1 MANLPIATRVEDFSD
16 EQIAKV
22 VKSRSVSHPMTIL
35 PPFIGLGVAGLWFMF
50 NTAAMAWLF
59 LAAGGMLVLVG
70 VGNVSLRIIL
80 LFDQVARQIK
90 HDQRRALE
98 EHAEAEIRDLET
110 ELAKLGATRAS
121 EQVVTLEQTFNVYQQ
136 QVIDKVGED
145 NNDFDNLAG
154 TGEVMLVTG
163 LQQLRKIKDLRRA
176 QLMFNIKDA
185 KQRIKVL
192 KKDTSTDH
200 SGEISSL
207 GERVQAHA
215 DNEERINTLR
225 TDVAGIINQLMMTT
239 NSLSDYAGSR
249 EEMEHTVR
257 STVARFQEVTE
268 TSLELNRA
276 ITKSWQQIK
285 GTDEPLTDIDFSDF

>member
-70 VGNVSLRIIL
+70 VGNVGLRIVL

-207 GERVQAHA
+207 RERVQAHA

-276 ITKSWQQIK
+276 VTKSWQQIK